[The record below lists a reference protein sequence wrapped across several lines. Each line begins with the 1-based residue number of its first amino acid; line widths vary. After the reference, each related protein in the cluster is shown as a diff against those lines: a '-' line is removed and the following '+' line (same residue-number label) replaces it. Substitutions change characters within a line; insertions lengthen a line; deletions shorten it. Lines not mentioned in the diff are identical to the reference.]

1 MLNKKDS
8 ALLTT
13 KLHVPMAVRDIL
25 AAPEAMEG
33 DEQYA
38 LHEVISDLQPD
49 SALLCIA
56 LAAKEIA
63 KAAVYPS
70 ATTKV
75 LMIECDRIVED
86 YAPLWL
92 ENAREQRIDDA
103 LVFDTLAGI
112 PEDLEGLCELLEVNS
127 AFFASHDPK
136 AAALCEILCIQA
148 GAHAMIAEEFI
159 GAIDNEAGEPVDF
172 GLAAGLPPTTE
183 NTNNVIPFPFGG
195 KS

>member
-8 ALLTT
+8 ALLTS
-13 KLHVPMAVRDIL
+13 KLYVPMVVRDML
-25 AAPEAMEG
+25 EATEPMAD

-38 LHEVISDLQPD
+38 LHETISNLQPD
-49 SALLCIA
+49 SALLSIA
-56 LAAKEIA
+56 LAAKEIS
-63 KAAVYPS
+63 KAAAYPS
-70 ATTKV
+70 ATLKV
-75 LMIECDRIVED
+75 LGIECDRIIED

-92 ENAREQRIDDA
+92 ENAREKRIDEA

-112 PEDLEGLCELLEVNS
+112 PEDLEGLCDLLEVNT

-148 GAHAMIAEEFI
+148 GAHALIAEEFV
-159 GAIDNEAGEPVDF
+159 GVIDNEAGEPVDF
-172 GLAAGLPPTTE
+172 GVVAGTQTTE
-183 NTNNVIPFPFGG
+183 MTDNVIPFPFGG